1 MKNKGNT
8 RKTRKKAL
16 IAGIALAAIMI
27 GGTLAAVLPFGSNN
41 SNNSNSSRNE
51 QNPNEVIRKL
61 YNPVVQNASAI
72 GSSTADIT
80 MIEFADYQC
89 QSCAKFHRETM
100 DDILRN
106 FVNTGQVRYLF
117 KDFITNNESPTTNTA
132 TPNIVGKGSTLAAEA
147 SYCAADQGK
156 YWPYHNELY
165 QNGENENKEWITE
178 DNLKQLGSNA
188 GIADPGQFSNCL
200 ASHKYSKVVIENDNL
215 AKNIGLQSIP
225 TFILLS
231 NRTQP
236 LAIQGVQPYST
247 FEKVFMEMQSSTTS
261 SLSKR

>member
-1 MKNKGNT
+1 MKNRGNT
-8 RKTRKKAL
+8 RKANKKVV
-16 IAGIALAAIMI
+16 IAGIALAVLMV
-27 GGTLAAVLPFGSNN
+27 GGTLAAFLPSSSNPT
-41 SNNSNSSRNE
+41 NNSNSSSNN
-51 QNPNEVIRKL
+51 QNPNEIIQKL
-61 YNPVVQNASAI
+61 YNPVVQNASAL
-72 GSSTADIT
+72 GSSSAGIT
-80 MIEFADYQC
+80 MIEFAGYQC

-117 KDFITNNESPTTNTA
+117 KDFIINESPTTTA

-147 SYCAADQGK
+147 SYCAAEQGK

-165 QNGENENKEWITE
+165 QNGENETKEWITE
-178 DNLKQLGSNA
+178 DKLKQLGSNA

-200 ASHKYSKVVIENDNL
+200 ASHKYSEVVSENDNL

-225 TFILLS
+225 TFIFLS

-261 SLSKR
+261 SLSER